1 MLLVKQLL
9 GPSEVIKMPMIQVLF
24 KNHLSQSVPSHKIA
38 TGMLTEI
45 KRWENKLE
53 GRALKKII
61 QTSDRKTKFGQRK
74 CHPKA

>member
-1 MLLVKQLL
+1 MKQLL
-9 GPSEVIKMPMIQVLF
+9 GPSEVIKMPMIQALF

-38 TGMLTEI
+38 TGMHTEI